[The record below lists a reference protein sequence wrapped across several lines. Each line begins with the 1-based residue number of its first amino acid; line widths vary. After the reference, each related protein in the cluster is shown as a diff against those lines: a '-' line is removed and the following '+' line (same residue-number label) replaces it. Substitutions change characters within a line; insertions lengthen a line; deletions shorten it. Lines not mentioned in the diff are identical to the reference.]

1 MIELHEIHHYVV
13 VVMAAMSVMI
23 ALSNKRFLDRLK
35 LTNDLERNEKEI
47 LEGFVSILVPA
58 RDEEDRIG
66 QCLESLMSDPYQSLE
81 MVVLD
86 DNSTDRT
93 AEIVHRCASIDNR
106 IRLIKGDELPPGWI
120 GKHWASHQLSE
131 AAVGEYLLFIDADT
145 ILAQGTV
152 KSSLYEV
159 QVRNAD
165 LLTAIPKR
173 SAECTAERL
182 MFPFIDWAVYCWLPI
197 RAAHRV
203 KNAYLS
209 ATFGQFMLFNKQSY
223 KAIGGH
229 EAVRDNI
236 IDDFELGRLTKR
248 SGLKWV
254 LMDGSEVVESLPY
267 GGDLDALRGVS
278 RSVFPALNYHLS
290 ILAVFSVVILALG
303 FLPLLTLAEA
313 AVSDQI
319 ERVFMFTSL
328 ASILLMGF
336 SWFLVC
342 RRFNH
347 NILMVPLF
355 PISIVVMVVVAYYS
369 MFANAFKFASWKN
382 RKTVGRRFRL

>member
-1 MIELHEIHHYVV
+1 MIEFHEIHHYVV
-13 VVMAAMSVMI
+13 VVIAAILVMI

-35 LTNDLERNEKEI
+35 LTDDIECYESEI
-47 LEGFVSILVPA
+47 PGGFVSILVPA
-58 RDEEDRIG
+58 RDEEERIG
-66 QCLESLMSDPYQSLE
+66 QCLESLMSDPYQNLE
-81 MVVLD
+81 VVVLD
-86 DNSTDRT
+86 DNSTDKT
-93 AEIVHRCASIDNR
+93 AKIVLRCASKDNR
-106 IRLIKGDELPPGWI
+106 IRLIKGDKLPSGWI

-131 AAVGEYLLFIDADT
+131 AAAGAYLLFIDADT
-145 ILAQGTV
+145 ILARGTV

-159 QVRNAD
+159 HARNAD

-173 SAECTAERL
+173 SAQCMAERL
-182 MFPFIDWAVYCWLPI
+182 MFPFIDWAVYCWIPI
-197 RAAHRV
+197 RVAHRA

-209 ATFGQFMLFNKQSY
+209 ATFGQFMFFNKQSY

-229 EAVRDNI
+229 EAVKDNI
-236 IDDFELGRLTKR
+236 IDDFELGRMTKR
-248 SGLKWV
+248 SGLTWV

-278 RSVFPALNYHLS
+278 RSVFPALNYHFS
-290 ILAVFSVVILALG
+290 ILMVFSVVILALG

-313 AVSDQI
+313 AISDQN
-319 ERVFMFTSL
+319 ERAFMVTSL
-328 ASILLMGF
+328 TSILLMGF

-355 PISIVVMVVVAYYS
+355 PISIVVMVIVAYYS
-369 MFANAFKFASWKN
+369 MFANAFKFASWKD

>member
-1 MIELHEIHHYVV
+1 MIEFHEIHHYLV
-13 VVMAAMSVMI
+13 VVMAAIAVMV
-23 ALSNKRFLDRLK
+23 ALSNKRFLVRLRPPGDIK
-35 LTNDLERNEKEI
+35 RQENEIPKG
-47 LEGFVSILVPA
+47 LVSILVPA
-58 RDEEDRIG
+58 RDEEERIG
-66 QCLESLMSDPYQSLE
+66 QCLKSLMSDPYQNLE
-81 MVVLD
+81 VVVLD

-93 AEIVHRCASIDNR
+93 AEIVLRCASKDNR
-106 IRLIKGDELPPGWI
+106 IRLIEGDELPSGWI

-131 AAVGEYLLFIDADT
+131 AAAGDYLLFIDADT

-152 KSSLYEV
+152 ESSLYEV
-159 QVRNAD
+159 HVRDAD

-182 MFPFIDWAVYCWLPI
+182 MFPFIDWAVYCCLPI

-209 ATFGQFMLFNKQSY
+209 ATFGQFMFFNRRSY
-223 KAIGGH
+223 RAIGGH

-236 IDDFELGRLTKR
+236 IDDFELGRMTKR
-248 SGLKWV
+248 SGLRWV

-290 ILAVFSVVILALG
+290 ILAVFSIVILALG
-303 FLPLLTLAEA
+303 FLPLLTLADA
-313 AVSDQI
+313 AISNQG
-319 ERVFMFTSL
+319 ERGFVLISL
-328 ASILLMGF
+328 VSILLMGF

-347 NILMVPLF
+347 NILLVPLF
-355 PISIVVMVVVAYYS
+355 PISIVVIVAVAYYS
-369 MFANAFKFASWKN
+369 MFANAFKFATWKD
-382 RKTVGRRFRL
+382 RKMVGRRFRL